1 MINIIR
7 RLLVALTIFLLGCGV
22 IAFLVGLLW
31 DRYSWQTGV
40 IAMAAFWVVAISLG
54 AFLAAGGTDR

>member
-1 MINIIR
+1 
-7 RLLVALTIFLLGCGV
+7 LLGCGV

-54 AFLAAGGTDR
+54 AFLAAGGTER

>member
-1 MINIIR
+1 MIR
-7 RLLVALTIFLLGCGV
+7 RFLVASTVFLFGCGV
-22 IAFLVGLLW
+22 VAFLVGLLW

-40 IAMAAFWVVAISLG
+40 IAMAGFWVVALSLS

>member
-1 MINIIR
+1 MIR

-31 DRYSWQTGV
+31 DRYSWETGV
-40 IAMAAFWVVAISLG
+40 IAMASFWVVAISLG
-54 AFLAAGGTDR
+54 AFLATGGADR